1 LPILSNGSTATSTL
15 RERQRKV
22 TAPNPALRPTLRPA
36 TQTRLGALRPS
47 HHPSFQDDPLTHST
61 DIHNTLV
68 VKYLQVEAYLQSPL
82 AGRSE
87 LSYTPQRLFADMFR
101 QKAQIEEESEEWQIT
116 QFGTIASVMS
126 GSQSPKM
133 AST

>member
-1 LPILSNGSTATSTL
+1 
-15 RERQRKV
+15 
-22 TAPNPALRPTLRPA
+22 
-36 TQTRLGALRPS
+36 
-47 HHPSFQDDPLTHST
+47 
-61 DIHNTLV
+61 
-68 VKYLQVEAYLQSPL
+68 VEAYLQSPL